1 MTGPH
6 GPSEPPNRWRTLDR
20 DLKYIGRLETAS
32 AYVSRPLIAGSIAV
46 AFILVAGGAAVAVGG
61 RSDVVVLAVAAVLAG
76 YMALNIG
83 ANDIGNTMGPAVGAR
98 AIGLGAAL
106 FAAAVAEAAGA
117 LISGHEVV
125 ATISGRLLLFD
136 QPSESRQIIPVMIAA
151 LAAAS
156 LWINL
161 AGWLRAPVSTTHA
174 IVGAITGAG
183 VSAAGLGAVDWPQI
197 GMIAGAW
204 VLSPLLGGGLAAGF
218 LALVDTLISE
228 REDKI
233 AAAQR
238 WLPMLMGVM
247 AAVFSAYLLARA
259 LPAISVP
266 TAFLLAGSVVAGAA
280 TWLISRPVVRKAAIG
295 LENRR
300 RSLRPLFGP
309 SLVMASLLLCF
320 AHGSN
325 DVSNAIGPLVAIVE
339 ALELDQRDAGGPTW
353 TILLGA
359 AGLSVGLVLF
369 GARLIR
375 IVGSEITRLNPVRS
389 WCVALSTAATVL
401 LASAAGLPVSST
413 HIAVGGVFGVGFYR
427 EWRARGARPPRDSA
441 AAPPEVTRRRLLVRR
456 SHVLTIL
463 AAWVVTV
470 PLCATFAGLLYF
482 LASLVG
488 LA

>member
-1 MTGPH
+1 MIGPY
-6 GPSEPPNRWRTLDR
+6 GPPEPPNRWRTLDR
-20 DLKYIGRLETAS
+20 DLKRLGRLEVAS
-32 AYVSRPLIAGSIAV
+32 AYVSRPLIAGAIAV
-46 AFILVAGGAAVAVGG
+46 VFVLLAGGAAVAVGG
-61 RSDVVVLAVAAVLAG
+61 RSDIAVLAVAAVLAG

-106 FAAAVAEAAGA
+106 FAAAVAEGAGA
-117 LISGHEVV
+117 LISGREVV
-125 ATISGRLLLFD
+125 ATISGKLIPLEGLSD
-136 QPSESRQIIPVMIAA
+136 PRQIVPVMIAA

-174 IVGAITGAG
+174 IVGAVAGAG
-183 VSAAGLGAVDWPQI
+183 VCAVGPEAVNWPQI
-197 GMIAGAW
+197 GGIAVGW

-218 LALVDTLISE
+218 LALVNALIAD

-233 AAAQR
+233 VAAQR
-238 WLPMLMGVM
+238 WLPVLIGVM
-247 AAVFSAYLLARA
+247 VAVFGVYVFVRA
-259 LPAISVP
+259 LPALSVP
-266 TAFLLAGSVVAGAA
+266 AAFLPGISLILGGLA
-280 TWLISRPVVRKAAIG
+280 WLIARPVVRRAAIG

-300 RSLRPLFGP
+300 RSLRRLFGP

-339 ALELDQRDAGGPTW
+339 ALGQEQTQAGGPVW

-359 AGLSVGLVLF
+359 TGLSVGLVVF

-389 WCVALSTAATVL
+389 WCVALSTAMTVL
-401 LASAAGLPVSST
+401 MASAAGLPVSST

-427 EWRARGARPPRDSA
+427 EWQSRRAGPPRDSA
-441 AAPPEVTRRRLLVRR
+441 AAPPEVARRRRLVRR

-463 AAWVVTV
+463 AAWIVTV
-470 PLCATFAGLLYF
+470 PLCAAFAGLIYA
-482 LASLVG
+482 LARLSGLV
-488 LA
+488 